1 MAFRRSWVLS
11 DERWQFETVESVK
24 RFATVCTLLWP
35 LTGMQDS
42 DVTIYVLS
50 KLTKFKK
57 SRAFCVAHF
66 LTPFPIGCQQVRFA
80 SPYPQNRELIPISKT
95 KRPVSAPAW
104 KVYITVLGFFRWS
117 AGSIVYTGRVLRE
130 NGSRLGLHQLFECV
144 ESNPPTGF
152 LRARGKEFIW

>member
-50 KLTKFKK
+50 KLAKFKK

-80 SPYPQNRELIPISKT
+80 SPYPQNRELIPISK
-95 KRPVSAPAW
+95 KPVSAPAGFHQ
-104 KVYITVLGFFRWS
+104 VLQFLPIMFYCFHNNNNGMTCRPTDVSRSRTVLG
-117 AGSIVYTGRVLRE
+117 LPE
-130 NGSRLGLHQLFECV
+130 LL
-144 ESNPPTGF
+144 P
-152 LRARGKEFIW
+152 